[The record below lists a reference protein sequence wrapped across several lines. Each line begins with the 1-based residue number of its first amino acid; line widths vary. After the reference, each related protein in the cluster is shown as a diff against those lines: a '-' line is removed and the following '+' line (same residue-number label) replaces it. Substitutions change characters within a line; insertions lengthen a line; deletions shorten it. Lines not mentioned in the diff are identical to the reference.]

1 MFRLGPVR
9 AIVLCCLATLAAP
22 LAGRAQEAL
31 PLPTPGKEAIR
42 QALAEKTELD
52 FVDQPLADVV
62 EHLKQ
67 QHAIE
72 IQLDRR
78 AMEDAG
84 LGSDTPITGKLKD
97 ISLRSV
103 LRLVLGELD
112 MTYVVRDGFLLLTT
126 KTEAENMLV
135 TQIYPVADL
144 VAKSD
149 FQPPTPRGRTEAD
162 YRALIHAIES
172 TVATNTWQDV
182 GGPGEIASFR
192 NGDSLVISQ
201 TDDVHVEIAEL
212 LSTLRKTRDKQRAVA
227 AAIARRAQ
235 PADDAVPEMRVKVYR
250 LMPGAPGLG
259 MGGLG
264 IKSGGMGVMG
274 GGMGGGMGLMNR
286 NDDDADVALAEEQA
300 ADAKP
305 DARPEAADQPQND
318 SPKPVPTAPP
328 QPSAPL
334 MFDPARAEA
343 WASEI
348 AKLLPEMIEPES
360 WQPRG
365 KGVARAA
372 AGALVVRQTDEIH
385 AEVSQLL
392 AQIVPFRVAQDS
404 SADAS
409 HKALLPP
416 LATPGPQP
424 NWPQEAEPRP
434 AGSEA
439 DIEQA
444 LDGPAELDLTDQPL
458 TNLVEM
464 LGERYGIQA
473 VLDRRALEDAGMG
486 SDTPLTRHASFSSL
500 RSALRLMLGELDL
513 TYVIRDEVLVIT
525 TKTEAENMMVV
536 KVYPVFDLAVRSGEG
551 GGERSALDYRNLI
564 QLIQSTA
571 APVTWQ
577 DVGGPGSME
586 SFANFGA
593 LVVSQTT
600 DVHEEIAQH
609 LRALRDAAAAQRAG
623 D

>member
-9 AIVLCCLATLAAP
+9 VVVLCCLATWAAP

-31 PLPTPGKEAIR
+31 PLPTPGKAAIR

-52 FVDQPLADVV
+52 FVDQPLAEVV
-62 EHLKQ
+62 ESLKQ

-84 LGSDTPITGKLKD
+84 LGSDTPITGRLKD

-149 FQPPTPRGRTEAD
+149 FQPRIPGARPEAD
-162 YRALIHAIES
+162 YRTLIHAIES
-172 TVATNTWQDV
+172 TVATDTWQDV
-182 GGPGEIASFR
+182 GGPGSIASFR
-192 NGDSLVISQ
+192 KGDSLVISQ
-201 TDDVHVEIAEL
+201 TTEVHEEIAEL
-212 LSTLRKTRDKQRAVA
+212 LATLRKTRDKQRAVA

-235 PADDAVPEMRVKVYR
+235 PADEAVPEMRVKVYR

-264 IKSGGMGVMG
+264 MRSGGMGM
-274 GGMGGGMGLMNR
+274 MGGGMGLMNYKA
-286 NDDDADVALAEEQA
+286 DDAEAAPAEEQA
-300 ADAKP
+300 AEVKP
-305 DARPEAADQPQND
+305 DARPEAADQPRND
-318 SPKPVPTAPP
+318 SRKPVPTAPP

-334 MFDPARAEA
+334 LFDAARAEA

-348 AKLLPEMIEPES
+348 ARLLPEMIEPES

-365 KGVARAA
+365 KGVARPA
-372 AGALVVRQTDEIH
+372 AGAIVVRQTDEIH

-392 AQIVPFRVAQDS
+392 AQIVPFHVAHDS

-409 HKALLPP
+409 HNTLLPP

-444 LDGPAELDLTDQPL
+444 LDGPAEFDLADVPL
-458 TNLVEM
+458 SDLVAM

-486 SDTPLTRHASFSSL
+486 SDTPLTRHASFNSL

-536 KVYPVFDLAVRSGEG
+536 KVYPVFDLVVRSGEG
-551 GGERSALDYRNLI
+551 GGERSALDYRELI

-571 APVTWQ
+571 APDTWQ
-577 DVGGPGSME
+577 DVGGPGATE

-593 LVVSQTT
+593 LVISQTT
-600 DVHEEIAQH
+600 EVHEEIAQH
-609 LRALRDAAAAQRAG
+609 LRALRDAAAAQRA
-623 D
+623 DH

>member
-9 AIVLCCLATLAAP
+9 VVVLCCLATLSAP
-22 LAGRAQEAL
+22 PAGRAQEAL
-31 PLPTPGKEAIR
+31 PAPAPGEAAIQ
-42 QALAEKTELD
+42 QALAEKTEFD
-52 FVDQPLADVV
+52 FVDQPLAEVV
-62 EHLKQ
+62 ANLKQ

-72 IQLDRR
+72 IQLDTR

-84 LGSDTPITGKLKD
+84 LGSDTPITRKIKD

-135 TQIYPVADL
+135 TKIYPVADL

-149 FQPPTPRGRTEAD
+149 FQPPTPGARREAD
-162 YRALIHAIES
+162 YRMLTHAIES
-172 TVATNTWQDV
+172 TVATDTWQDV
-182 GGPGEIASFR
+182 GGPGSIASFR

-201 TDDVHVEIAEL
+201 TTEVHEEIAEL
-212 LSTLRKTRDKQRAVA
+212 LATLRKTRDKQRAVA

-235 PADDAVPEMRVKVYR
+235 PADVVPEMRVKVYR

-259 MGGLG
+259 GGGLG
-264 IKSGGMGVMG
+264 MGGGGMGMMG
-274 GGMGGGMGLMNR
+274 GGMGGGMGLLNHK
-286 NDDDADVALAEEQA
+286 DDAADAAPAEEQA

-305 DARPEAADQPQND
+305 EAQPEAVGQPEN
-318 SPKPVPTAPP
+318 SPKPVQTPP
-328 QPSAPL
+328 AQPSAPL
-334 MFDPARAEA
+334 LFDAARAEA

-348 AKLLPEMIEPES
+348 ARLLPEMIEPES

-365 KGVARAA
+365 KGVARPA
-372 AGALVVRQTDEIH
+372 AGAVVVRQTDEIH

-392 AQIVPFRVAQDS
+392 AQIVPFRVGQDP

-409 HKALLPP
+409 RSALLPP

-439 DIEQA
+439 EIEQA
-444 LDGPAELDLTDQPL
+444 LDGPAEFDLADVPL
-458 TNLVEM
+458 SDLVAM

-473 VLDRRALEDAGMG
+473 VLDRRALEDAGMSG
-486 SDTPLTRHASFSSL
+486 DTPLTRHASFVSL
-500 RSALRLMLGELDL
+500 RAALRLMLGELDL

-536 KVYPVFDLAVRSGEG
+536 KVYPVFDLVVRSGEG
-551 GGERSALDYRNLI
+551 GGERSALDYRKLI

-571 APVTWQ
+571 APDTWQ
-577 DVGGPGSME
+577 DVGGPGAME

-593 LVVSQTT
+593 LVISQTT
-600 DVHEEIAQH
+600 EVHEEIAQH
-609 LRALRDAAAAQRAG
+609 LRALRAAAAAQRAG